1 MQKEIYYE
9 GLAPIVIEAEKF
21 HGFAIQELEAQESW
35 WYSSYPNPKALKS
48 RGGNSANPGL
58 SLKTLDPGVPMYDGS
73 RRTSQLKCTAN
84 VPSSAFLFFAGHQT
98 VEWCLL
104 ASVRTICF
112 TEFTVQM
119 LISSRNTLK
128 GTSETMFHLLPI
140 NQDYQIIFF
149 LIFHS
154 HFLASCMWGSSI
166 KNILFHFI
174 IILHFGALYFPS
186 VNAQSVL
193 NLIFKQLLVQEK
205 WG

>member
-1 MQKEIYYE
+1 MVQFLSKSKGLEIPGRQQCKPWSEPEDPGSRGSNVWWQQTDIPAQVYSKCAFLCLFVLCRTSNSWVMPTCISKDNLLYWVYCSNANLFQKHPQRHIRNNVSPS
-9 GLAPIVIEAEKF
+9 A
-21 HGFAIQELEAQESW
+21 H
-35 WYSSYPNPKALKS
+35 KS
-48 RGGNSANPGL
+48 RL
-58 SLKTLDPGVPMYDGS
+58 SND
-73 RRTSQLKCTAN
+73 
-84 VPSSAFLFFAGHQT
+84 
-98 VEWCLL
+98 
-104 ASVRTICF
+104 
-112 TEFTVQM
+112 
-119 LISSRNTLK
+119 
-128 GTSETMFHLLPI
+128 
-140 NQDYQIIFF
+140 FF